1 MRTYKDLMPHY
12 EVGGKV
18 VCARKTAGDEYAWRI
33 GEVPDVIEVLR
44 KEGRVILGGDV
55 LDRDM
60 DYTYDNRY
68 HDSGDPQND
77 CEASCGKARAYVQRY
92 LERFG
97 PEYYVVLVVK
107 SI

>member
-1 MRTYKDLMPHY
+1 MRTYKDLMTHY
-12 EVGGKV
+12 EVNGKV
-18 VCARKTAGDEYAWRI
+18 VCARETAGNEYAWQIR
-33 GEVPDVIEVLR
+33 EVLDVIEVLR

-60 DYTYDNRY
+60 NYTYDNWY
-68 HDSGDPQND
+68 HNPSDPQTD
-77 CEASCGKARAYVQRY
+77 CETSCGKAKAYVQRY

-107 SI
+107 PI